1 MVFGAAA
8 PKGLMTY
15 HFINDNLLCFF
26 GHISPLL
33 EIPQFWFPRPILP
46 LGSHSDPLSP
56 TLTPLEHTLIHWA
69 PFRPP
74 RPYSITP
81 RPHSDPD
88 PPSSHTLIST
98 WGEGEEVDK
107 NALCGMIGYW
117 PLSGCCPINTP
128 GVQQCVLVRWL
139 YFFQILQSNFFWT

>member
-1 MVFGAAA
+1 
-8 PKGLMTY
+8 MTY
-15 HFINDNLLCFF
+15 HVINYNFLCFF
-26 GHISPLL
+26 GRISPLP
-33 EIPQFWFPRPILP
+33 EIPLDLLEPFSDSLGPSYPS
-46 LGSHSDPLSP
+46 GSHSDPLSP

-81 RPHSDPD
+81 RPHSDPA

-98 WGEGEEVDK
+98 QGEGEEADK

-117 PLSGCCPINTP
+117 PLSGRCPINAP
-128 GVQQCVLVRWL
+128 GVQQCILVRWL
-139 YFFQILQSNFFWT
+139 YFFQILQSNFF